1 MILFDSHAHLDVAE
15 FDADRGAMFERA
27 RGVDVQEF
35 LVPAIDAS
43 HWPGLATLQA
53 AQPGVHAAY
62 GIHPMYLDNDVDAAL
77 DALPDWIE
85 AHPTAAIGECG
96 LDYYV
101 EGIDGPL
108 QQRAFRRQ
116 LEIAREF
123 DLPVIVH
130 ARRAVEAVVGEVR
143 ALGGLRGIIHSYPG
157 SYEQA
162 KQLHK
167 LGFLIGIG
175 GPVTYERANR
185 LRRLVARAPLEWMV
199 LETDSPDQP
208 GAAQRGQRNEPMYLR
223 EVLRCV
229 AELRGADETSI
240 AEQTTANMRALLR
253 LGSDAAA
260 RPNR

>member
-1 MILFDSHAHLDVAE
+1 MTLFDSHAHLDVAE
-15 FDADRGAMFERA
+15 FDTDRDAMFERA
-27 RGVDVQEF
+27 RKADVQAF
-35 LVPAIDAS
+35 LVPAIDAA
-43 HWPGLATLQA
+43 HWPGLAALQA
-53 AQPGVHAAY
+53 SQPGVHAAY
-62 GIHPMYLDNDVDAAL
+62 GIHPLYLDGDVDAAL
-77 DALPDWIE
+77 EALPGWVA

-108 QQRAFRRQ
+108 QERVFRRQ

-130 ARRAVEAVVGEVR
+130 ARRAVEAVIGAVR
-143 ALGGLRGIIHSYPG
+143 AVGGLRGIVHSYPG
-157 SYEQA
+157 SHEQA
-162 KQLHK
+162 EQLHG

-208 GAAQRGQRNEPMYLR
+208 GAAHRGQRNEPMHLR

-229 AELRGADETSI
+229 AALRGEDESTI
-240 AEQTTANMRALLR
+240 AERTTANMHALL
-253 LGSDAAA
+253 GSTNTAVSTP
-260 RPNR
+260 R